1 MFCTSSKRCREY
13 FWKHRRVTCEQA
25 EVNILRGKQSDRTD
39 PLLERCKSEP
49 SASATKFKGHAYC
62 LSSWFGTN
70 LQVCPGHGRREGRDG
85 DTR

>member
-13 FWKHRRVTCEQA
+13 FWKHLRVACEQA
-25 EVNILRGKQSDRTD
+25 EVNILRGKQSDRTN
-39 PLLERCKSEP
+39 PLIERWKRKP
-49 SASATKFKGHAYC
+49 SVGATEFKGHAYC

-70 LQVCPGHGRREGRDG
+70 LQVCPRHGRREDCDG